1 MSMDYIFKGRWISAE
16 MSIEDRRAPIFRK
29 SFTIENEVETAKIY
43 ICGLGLFELKI
54 NGELPDDTVLNPAH
68 TQYSKT
74 VLYRVFDASELLH
87 KGENEITVELGH
99 SFFNETTNVW
109 NWDKASWRSS
119 PKLIVDV
126 NITCE
131 NDKHYSIFTD
141 EDWEY
146 TLDGAVTKNS
156 IYYGETHDFR
166 KKVLN
171 WYNAISCDAPRGEL
185 KEQTMPPMRRIGE
198 FKPQEIIDKGN
209 GTYVIVAP
217 EMITGWARLDLA
229 LPENTEIKVT
239 YGERLKKDGFL
250 DKIGKG
256 EGRDGNWWP
265 EAFNQQDCFIG
276 DGENHIL
283 EPKFS
288 YKGFKYIQIENCPV
302 KITNDNVTIYRVA
315 NDMEVISEFECSHER
330 LNKLHEIM
338 QRTLFNNFQGKPTD
352 TPLWEK
358 NGWLG
363 DFNCGLTSIMFNF
376 QMSEF
381 LKSFVDVMND
391 CFEEYGNV
399 PIMVPTADWGLGN
412 SPVWNTV
419 YVFSCEALLDYCN
432 EREYV
437 EFIYPNLKRFALIDI
452 DVLSAQEWVWGY
464 KGLSDWVAPIG
475 GENMEADPNSSE
487 GCEICGTAFIYKM
500 LRGMVRI
507 ASALDK
513 KDDIEIY
520 EDACKKIYKAFNE
533 KFYNEELKIYET
545 TYWDQ
550 KGLRTKYRQTSNL
563 LPIAFG
569 MVPEERKK
577 PVLENLVNDI
587 IKKDYH
593 FDTGCTGVKFV
604 LPVLYDNGYSEVAY
618 KVLTQKTYPSWCFWL
633 EKGATSAW
641 ESWET
646 TTRSQDH
653 YFLGTYDEVFFTH
666 FAGIKGVKD
675 GYGCFT
681 ISPQFDCGLEYVNVK
696 VKTPFGKLVSNWK
709 INDDNTI
716 TVKIAIPEGANAK
729 VILSAK
735 ERVEE
740 MLSGGEYEWKIER

>member
-1 MSMDYIFKGRWISAE
+1 MGQEHIFKGKWIGAS
-16 MSIEDRRAPIFRK
+16 MTIEDRRAPIFRRT
-29 SFTIENEVETAKIY
+29 FTVENDVKTAELF

-54 NGELPDDTVLNPAH
+54 NGKLPDDTVLNPAH

-74 VLYRVFDASELLH
+74 VLYRIFDISGLLH

-99 SFFNETTNVW
+99 GFFNETTNVW
-109 NWDKASWRSS
+109 NWNKASWRSY
-119 PKLIVDV
+119 PKLIADID
-126 NITCE
+126 ITCG
-131 NDKHYSIFTD
+131 NGKRYSIFTD
-141 EDWEY
+141 EVWEY
-146 TLDGAVTKNS
+146 TLDGQITQNS

-166 KKVLN
+166 KKALN
-171 WYNAISCDAPRGEL
+171 WQNAISVEAPEGKL
-185 KEQTMPPMRRIGE
+185 KEQNMPPIRRIGE
-198 FKPQEIIDKGN
+198 FEPEEIIDKGN

-217 EMITGWARLDLA
+217 EMITGWARLDLT
-229 LPENTEIKVT
+229 LPEDTEIKVT

-302 KITNDNVTIYRVA
+302 EITNDNINIYRVA
-315 NDMEVISEFECSHER
+315 NDMEVISEFECSNES

-363 DFNCGLTSIMFNF
+363 DFSCGLTSIMFNF

-399 PIMVPTADWGLGN
+399 PIMVPTADWGFGN

-452 DVLSAQEWVWGY
+452 DALSAQDWVWGY

-500 LRGMVRI
+500 LKGMVRI
-507 ASALDK
+507 AEILGK
-513 KDDIEIY
+513 TEDIKIY
-520 EDACKKIYKAFNE
+520 ENACENIYKAFND

-545 TYWDQ
+545 TFWDQ

-563 LPIAFG
+563 VPLAFD
-569 MVPEERKK
+569 MVPEENKK
-577 PVLENLVNDI
+577 AVLENLVNDI
-587 IKKDYH
+587 IQKDYH

-618 KVLTQKTYPSWCFWL
+618 KVLTQKTYPSWGFWL
-633 EKGATSAW
+633 EKGATTAW

-653 YFLGTYDEVFFTH
+653 YFLGTYDEAFFTH
-666 FAGIKGVKD
+666 FAGIKNVEEGFRK
-675 GYGCFT
+675 FT
-681 ISPQFDCGLEYVNVK
+681 VAPVLDCGLDYLRVS
-696 VKTPFGKLVSNWK
+696 VKTPLGKIKCYWEKAENGAYKVE
-709 INDDNTI
+709 I
-716 TVKIAIPEGANAK
+716 TIPENAEAELILTANNK
-729 VILSAK
+729 NIK
-735 ERVEE
+735 EISR
-740 MLSGGEYEWKIER
+740 GGSYEFEL

>member
-1 MSMDYIFKGRWISAE
+1 MGQEHIFKGRWIGTE

-29 SFTIENEVETAKIY
+29 SFTIEYEIKTAKIY

-99 SFFNETTNVW
+99 SFFNEITNVW

-119 PKLIVDV
+119 PKLIADINIAFENGEAFDV
-126 NITCE
+126 
-131 NDKHYSIFTD
+131 FTD
-141 EDWEY
+141 EGWEY
-146 TLDGAVTKNS
+146 TLDGVVIKNS

-166 KKVLN
+166 KKSLN
-171 WYNAISCDAPRGEL
+171 WRNVISVEAPKGEL
-185 KEQTMPPMRRIGE
+185 KEQIMPPMRRIGE
-198 FKPQEIIDKGN
+198 FKPEEIIDKGN
-209 GTYVIVAP
+209 DTYIIAAP

-229 LPENTEIKVT
+229 LPLNTEIKVT

-288 YKGFKYIQIENCPV
+288 YKGFKYIQIEGCPV
-302 KITNDNVTIYRVA
+302 KITKDKITIYRVS
-315 NDMEVISEFECSHER
+315 NDMEVISEFDCSNESI
-330 LNKLHEIM
+330 NKLHEIM

-363 DFNCGLTSIMFNF
+363 DFSCGLTSIMFNF

-419 YVFSCEALLDYCN
+419 YAFSCEALLDYCN

-437 EFIYPNLKRFALIDI
+437 ASIYPNLKRFAIIDI
-452 DVLSAQEWVWGY
+452 DVLSSQEWVWGY

-500 LRGMVRI
+500 LKSMVRI
-507 ASALDK
+507 ATALGK

-533 KFYNEELKIYET
+533 KFYNTELKIYET
-545 TYWDQ
+545 TFWEQ

-563 LPIAFG
+563 LPLAFG
-569 MVPEERKK
+569 MVPEENKK
-577 PVLENLVNDI
+577 AVLENLVNDI

-633 EKGATSAW
+633 ENGATSAW

-653 YFLGTYDEVFFTH
+653 YFLGSYDEVFFTH
-666 FAGIKGVKD
+666 FAGIKNVEEGFKK
-675 GYGCFT
+675 FT
-681 ISPQFDCGLEYVNVK
+681 VAPLLDCGLDCLRVA
-696 VKTPFGKLVSNWK
+696 VKTPLGKIKCYWK
-709 INDDNTI
+709 KDEDGSYKVEI
-716 TVKIAIPEGANAK
+716 TIPEKAEAEIILTANN
-729 VILSAK
+729 K
-735 ERVEE
+735 EIKEK
-740 MLSGGEYEWKIER
+740 SNGGSYEFTI